1 LNISADFKGKIVLI
15 TGGTR
20 GIGKGIAK
28 SFIDSNAKVYVCA
41 RNAPKDRIKNTTF
54 IQCNVNDPE
63 NIENMFSKII
73 EKDKFID
80 VVINNAGGGPMVPAE
95 KAPPKLSES
104 IIKLN
109 LLAPLN
115 ISQVANRYMQKN
127 RGGNIINICSVSVL
141 RPTPGAAAYGSAKA
155 GLANLTQSLA
165 IEWAPKVRV
174 NAIVSGL
181 IRTEQAED
189 YYGNEE
195 SIKRVS
201 KTIPLE
207 RMGDPNDIGNGCLFL
222 SSDLADYISG
232 ATLEIHGGGEKPA
245 YQNVIE

>member
-1 LNISADFKGKIVLI
+1 MNISADFKGKIVLI

-28 SFIDSNAKVYVCA
+28 SFIDSNAKVYICA
-41 RNAPKDRIKNTTF
+41 RNAPKEKIKNTTF
-54 IQCNVNDPE
+54 LQCNVNDPE
-63 NIENMFSKII
+63 NIEDMFSKII

-155 GLANLTQSLA
+155 GLAILHS
-165 IEWAPKVRV
+165 
-174 NAIVSGL
+174 
-181 IRTEQAED
+181 
-189 YYGNEE
+189 
-195 SIKRVS
+195 
-201 KTIPLE
+201 
-207 RMGDPNDIGNGCLFL
+207 
-222 SSDLADYISG
+222 
-232 ATLEIHGGGEKPA
+232 H
-245 YQNVIE
+245 